1 MCKFI
6 LFLIFPLITIAQYLN
21 YDYSVTFGNHIIAIN
36 EINYD
41 FQEGDILGCF
51 FVNVNGQLQCC
62 GSTIFNNE
70 KVTYISAWPDDFLTE
85 YQEGFVDGD
94 ELIIGMNLCDNYDY
108 MSSSFNS
115 FDSDFSI
122 IHSEISYVTNGI
134 SQINIDLLSS
144 PDCNFSLQEKN
155 IINIDRK
162 MIGVVDFLGQLT
174 DGDSAKNLY
183 FILYDDGSVEKKF
196 IYR

>member
-6 LFLIFPLITIAQYLN
+6 FFFIFPLISLAQYLN
-21 YDYSVTFGNHIIAIN
+21 FDYSVTFGNHVIAIN

-51 FVNVNGQLQCC
+51 FVNLNGQLQCC
-62 GSTIFNNE
+62 GSTIYNNE
-70 KVTYISAWPDDFLTE
+70 KVSYISAWPDDFLTE

-94 ELIIGMNLCDNYDY
+94 ELIIGMYLCDNNDY

-115 FDSDFSI
+115 FDSDLSI

-134 SQINIDLLSS
+134 SQININLFS
-144 PDCNFSLQEKN
+144 PPECNFSLQEKN
-155 IINIDRK
+155 TNRK
-162 MIGVVDFLGQLT
+162 MIGTVDFLGQLT
-174 DGDSAKNLY
+174 DWNRPNNLY

>member
-6 LFLIFPLITIAQYLN
+6 LFFIFPLISLAQYLN
-21 YDYSVTFGNHIIAIN
+21 FDYSVTFGNHIIAIN

-51 FVNVNGQLQCC
+51 FVNLNGQLQCC
-62 GSTIFNNE
+62 GSTIYNNE
-70 KVTYISAWPDDFLTE
+70 KLSYISAWPDDFLTE

-94 ELIIGMNLCDNYDY
+94 ELIIGMYLCDNNDY
-108 MSSSFNS
+108 ISSSFNS
-115 FDSDFSI
+115 FDSDLSI
-122 IHSEISYVTNGI
+122 IHSEISYATNGI
-134 SQINIDLLSS
+134 SQININLLS
-144 PDCNFSLQEKN
+144 PPECNFSLQEKN
-155 IINIDRK
+155 INRK
-162 MIGVVDFLGQLT
+162 MIGTVDFLGQLT
-174 DGDSAKNLY
+174 DWNSPNNLY

>member
-1 MCKFI
+1 MKKII
-6 LFLIFPLITIAQYLN
+6 LAQYLN
-21 YDYSVTFGNHIIAIN
+21 FDYSVTFGNHVIAIN

-70 KVTYISAWPDDFLTE
+70 KVSYISAWPDDFLTE

-94 ELIIGMNLCDNYDY
+94 ELIIGMYLCDNNDY

-115 FDSDFSI
+115 FDSDLSI

-134 SQINIDLLSS
+134 SQININLFS
-144 PDCNFSLQEKN
+144 PPECNFSLQEKN
-155 IINIDRK
+155 TNRK
-162 MIGVVDFLGQLT
+162 MIGTVDFLGQLT
-174 DGDSAKNLY
+174 DWNRPNNLY

>member
-6 LFLIFPLITIAQYLN
+6 LFLIFPLITLSQYLN
-21 YDYSVTFGNHIIAIN
+21 YDYSVTFGNHVIAIN

-70 KVTYISAWPDDFLTE
+70 KVSYISAWPDDFLTE

-94 ELIIGMNLCDNYDY
+94 ELIIGMYLCDNNDY

-115 FDSDFSI
+115 FDSDLSI
-122 IHSEISYVTNGI
+122 IHSEISYATNGI
-134 SQINIDLLSS
+134 SQININLLS
-144 PDCNFSLQEKN
+144 PPECNFSLQEKN
-155 IINIDRK
+155 TNRK
-162 MIGVVDFLGQLT
+162 MIGTVDFLGQLT
-174 DGDSAKNLY
+174 DWNRPNNLY

>member
-6 LFLIFPLITIAQYLN
+6 LFFIFPLISLAQYLN
-21 YDYSVTFGNHIIAIN
+21 FDYSVTFGNHIIAIN

-51 FVNVNGQLQCC
+51 FVNLNGQLQCC
-62 GSTIFNNE
+62 GSTIYNNE
-70 KVTYISAWPDDFLTE
+70 KVSYISAWPDDFLTE

-94 ELIIGMNLCDNYDY
+94 ELIIGMYLCDNNDY

-115 FDSDFSI
+115 FDSDLSI

-134 SQINIDLLSS
+134 SQININLFS
-144 PDCNFSLQEKN
+144 PPECNFSLQEKN
-155 IINIDRK
+155 INRK
-162 MIGVVDFLGQLT
+162 MIGTVDFLGQLT
-174 DGDSAKNLY
+174 DWNRPNNLY

>member
-6 LFLIFPLITIAQYLN
+6 FFFIFPLISLAQYLN
-21 YDYSVTFGNHIIAIN
+21 FDYSVTFGNHVIAIN

-51 FVNVNGQLQCC
+51 FVNLNGQLQCC
-62 GSTIFNNE
+62 GSTIYNNE
-70 KVTYISAWPDDFLTE
+70 KVSYISAWPDDFLTE

-94 ELIIGMNLCDNYDY
+94 ELIIGMYLCDNNDY

-115 FDSDFSI
+115 FDSDLSI

-134 SQINIDLLSS
+134 SQININLFS
-144 PDCNFSLQEKN
+144 PPECNFSLQEKN
-155 IINIDRK
+155 IKNINRK

>member
-6 LFLIFPLITIAQYLN
+6 LFLIFPLITLSQYLN
-21 YDYSVTFGNHIIAIN
+21 YDYSVTFGNHVIAIN

-62 GSTIFNNE
+62 GSTIYNNE
-70 KVTYISAWPDDFLTE
+70 KVTYISAWPDDFLTD
-85 YQEGFVDGD
+85 YQEGFIDGD
-94 ELIIGMNLCDNYDY
+94 ELIIGMYLCDNYDY

-115 FDSDFSI
+115 LNSDFSV
-122 IHSEISYVTNGI
+122 IHSEVFYVANGI

-144 PDCNFSLQEKN
+144 PDCNISLQEKN
-155 IINIDRK
+155 INRK
-162 MIGVVDFLGQLT
+162 MTGFVDILGQLT
-174 DGDSAKNLY
+174 DRGRAKNLY